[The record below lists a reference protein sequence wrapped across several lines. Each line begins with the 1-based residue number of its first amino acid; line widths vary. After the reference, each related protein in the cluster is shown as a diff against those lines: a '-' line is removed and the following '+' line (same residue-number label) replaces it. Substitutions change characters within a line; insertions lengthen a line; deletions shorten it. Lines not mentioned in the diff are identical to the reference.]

1 MMNEPIKMEVSQQQL
16 EKELVRVEL
25 RHRRSGMIKSI
36 LLWSLIVVA
45 CILTIS
51 VLWFP
56 ILWIEDTG
64 QVILSQRTE
73 EFHHEEDVVLWRGD
87 VIAILTVAGTAGERI
102 LRDELG
108 NLMYHGEVLS
118 GEGISPS
125 LTVVP
130 DDHVLL
136 LDASSGKMFCTECEE
151 IIGKFILRMWPLPW
165 IE

>member
-1 MMNEPIKMEVSQQQL
+1 MNEPIKMEVSQQQL
-16 EKELVRVEL
+16 EKELIRIEL

-36 LLWSLIVVA
+36 LLWSLILAA

-73 EFHHEEDVVLWRGD
+73 EFHHEEDVVLRRGE
-87 VIAILTVAGTAGERI
+87 VIAMLTVSGTAGERI

-118 GEGISPS
+118 GESIPAS

-136 LDASSGKMFCTECEE
+136 LNATSSEIYCAECEE